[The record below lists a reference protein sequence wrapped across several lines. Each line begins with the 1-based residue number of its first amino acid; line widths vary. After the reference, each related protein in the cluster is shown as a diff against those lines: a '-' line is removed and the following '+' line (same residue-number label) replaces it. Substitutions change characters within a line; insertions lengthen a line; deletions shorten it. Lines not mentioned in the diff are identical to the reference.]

1 MNKTKKYIYLL
12 FEPSEIDVPLEKI
25 VNIFIVILILLNVVA
40 GILQT
45 VEFFKTGYFNFFGAF
60 EIFSVAV
67 FTIEYFL
74 RMWVITCDKKYSKP
88 ITGRI
93 KYFFSFFALVD
104 LMSILPFYLAVFIPF
119 DLRFLR
125 ILRLLRIIRVLK
137 LGRYSE
143 SLKKFGRVF
152 INKRDDLLIS
162 LLVVLFLVVI
172 SSSIIYIAENEAQPD
187 KYASIPDSI
196 YWSFITLTT
205 VGYGDIYPITPLGKL
220 FTIIIALLGL
230 GMIAL
235 PTAIISS
242 GFNEELTRHKKKKYC
257 PHCGKEL

>member
-1 MNKTKKYIYLL
+1 MKAKKYIYDIL
-12 FEPSEIDVPLEKI
+12 EPSEIIVPFKKTF
-25 VNIFIVILILLNVVA
+25 NIFLITLIILNVIA
-40 GILQT
+40 GIIES
-45 VEFFKTGYFNFFGAF
+45 VHFFRTGYFKFFGAI

-67 FTIEYFL
+67 FTIEYIL
-74 RMWVITCDKKYSKP
+74 RMWTITCDKKYGKP
-88 ITGRI
+88 VTGRI

-104 LMSILPFYLAVFIPF
+104 LLSILPFYLAAILPL

-125 ILRLLRIIRVLK
+125 LFRLLRIVRVLK

-152 INKRDDLLIS
+152 INKRDDLLVS
-162 LLVVLFLVVI
+162 LIVILFLVVI
-172 SSSIIYIAENEAQPD
+172 SSSIIFIFENEAQPD
-187 KYASIPDSI
+187 KYTNIPDCI

-205 VGYGDIYPITPLGKL
+205 VGYGDIYPITPLGKF

-235 PTAIISS
+235 PTTIISS
-242 GFNEELTRHKKKKYC
+242 GFNEELTKHRKKYC
-257 PHCGKEL
+257 SHCGKEI

>member
-1 MNKTKKYIYLL
+1 MKIKKFIYHLL
-12 FEPSEIDVPLEKI
+12 EPSEIDVPHERLFNLFL
-25 VNIFIVILILLNVVA
+25 VALIILNVIA
-40 GILQT
+40 EILET
-45 VEFFKTGYFNFFGAF
+45 VEGIKNQYYYFFVVF

-67 FTIEYFL
+67 FTIEYVL
-74 RMWVITCDKKYSKP
+74 RIWTITNDKIYSKP
-88 ITGRI
+88 FTGRI

-104 LMSILPFYLAVFIPF
+104 LFSILPFYLVLFLPF

-125 ILRLLRIIRVLK
+125 LFRLIRIVRVLK

-152 INKRDDLLIS
+152 KNKKEDLFVS
-162 LLVVLFLVVI
+162 LLVVLFLVVL
-172 SSSIIYIAENEAQPD
+172 SSSIIYIVENEAQPD
-187 KYASIPDSI
+187 KYSNIPDCI

-205 VGYGDIYPITPLGKL
+205 VGYGDMYPITPLGKL
-220 FTIIIALLGL
+220 FTIVIAILGL

-235 PTAIISS
+235 PTAIIST
-242 GFNEELTRHKKKKYC
+242 GFNEELTKHRKKFC

>member
-1 MNKTKKYIYLL
+1 MKIKRFIYYLL
-12 FEPSEIDVPLEKI
+12 EPSEKEHRFEKI
-25 VNIFIVILILLNVVA
+25 LNLFLIALIILNVLA
-40 GILQT
+40 GIIYT
-45 VEFFKTGYFNFFGAF
+45 VEWVKTGYYNFLNPF
-60 EIFSVAV
+60 EIFSVGI
-67 FTIEYFL
+67 FTIEYVL
-74 RMWVITCDKKYSKP
+74 RMWTITCDKKYSKP
-88 ITGRI
+88 IIGRI

-104 LMSILPFYLAVFIPF
+104 LFSILPFYLIMIFPF

-125 ILRLLRIIRVLK
+125 LFRLFRIVRVLK

-143 SLKKFGRVF
+143 SLQKFGRVF
-152 INKRDDLLIS
+152 KNKKEDLFVS
-162 LLVVLFLVVI
+162 LMVVLFLVVL
-172 SSSIIYIAENEAQPD
+172 SSSIIYMVENEAQPD
-187 KYASIPDSI
+187 KYTNIPDSI

-242 GFNEELTRHKKKKYC
+242 GFNEELTRHRKKFC
-257 PHCGKEL
+257 PHCGKELP